1 MRKIVKVMCVIV
13 LVCSQV
19 GMVSANDFIST
30 DVEIDEKWNLSFMAS
45 AVVPTRSDYFD
56 AGISGQVAFTY
67 GVFKWVAVGLE
78 TGYMHMDTKWEGVG
92 LGEMHAM
99 PLLADIIVKVPIEVG
114 DAIVIPYI
122 VNGCGALFSDINES
136 KNVNQGTKLETNIP
150 FLFKLGAGVDVYVN
164 DAFSITFET
173 SYQWADLEY
182 EAIFTDNST
191 ATSPKVD
198 MDALYIGGA
207 IKFKF

>member
-1 MRKIVKVMCVIV
+1 MRKILSMLCVIV

-19 GMVSANDFIST
+19 TMVSANDFITT

-45 AVVPTRSDYFD
+45 AVVPSKKDFFD
-56 AGISGQVAFTY
+56 TGISGQVALTY
-67 GVFKWVAVGLE
+67 DVFKWVA
-78 TGYMHMDTKWEGVG
+78 VG

-99 PLLADIIVKVPIEVG
+99 PLLADIVVKAPIGVG

-122 VNGCGALFSDINES
+122 VNGIGVLFSDIKES
-136 KNVNQGTKLETNIP
+136 KNVYPGTQLKTNIP
-150 FLFKLGAGVDVYVN
+150 FLYKLGAGVDLYIN

-173 SYQWADLEY
+173 SYQWADLKY
-182 EAIFTDNST
+182 KAIYTDDSSS
-191 ATSPKVD
+191 TSPKVD

-207 IKFKF
+207 VKFKF